1 MTAEFTTVARAADIK
16 PGELR
21 CVRFGNRRVALAN
34 VDGEIFAIDDTCTH
48 EEASL
53 SEGEL
58 FGDVVE
64 CPLHGAA
71 FNVRTGA
78 VESFPA
84 TRAVR
89 TYAVRIVDGAVQLSE
104 QSASGAA

>member
-1 MTAEFTTVARAADIK
+1 MSDFKTVARADEIA
-16 PGELR
+16 PGEMKQ
-21 CVRFGNRRVALAN
+21 VRLGRKRLAIVN
-34 VDGEIFAIDDTCTH
+34 VGGEYFAIDDTCTH

-58 FGDVVE
+58 YDDIVE

-78 VESFPA
+78 VEAFPA
-84 TRAVR
+84 VVALG
-89 TYAVRIVDGAVQLSE
+89 TYQLRIVDDEVQVGPE
-104 QSASGAA
+104 ND

>member
-1 MTAEFTTVARAADIK
+1 MSDYKTVARVDELD
-16 PGELR
+16 PGEMR
-21 CVRFGNRRVALAN
+21 QVRVGRRRIALIN
-34 VDGEIFAIDDTCTH
+34 VDGEFFAIDDTCTH

-58 FGDVVE
+58 YDDIVE

-78 VESFPA
+78 VEAFPA
-84 TRAVR
+84 VVPVQ
-89 TYAVRIVDGAVQLSE
+89 TYECQVVGEEVQVGP
-104 QSASGAA
+104 AKD